1 MPATRKRKPVPPRTL
16 RERLSVLYPDA
27 QCELHFRT
35 PLELLVAT
43 ILSAQCTDQRVN
55 IVTRTLFEKYR
66 SAEDYLAV
74 PQEELETD
82 IHSTGFF
89 RNKARNIRGACLRI
103 LEAYGGEVP
112 GTMEELLTLPGV
124 ARKTAN
130 VVLGNI
136 FNRAEG
142 IAVDTHVTRL
152 SGLLGLSEH
161 TDPVKI
167 ERDLMARFPRKHW
180 TVLSHLLILHG
191 RRVCVARRP
200 NCAGCTLNDLC
211 PSAFV
216 AARKPDGAPVITRTV
231 SEPEVEEHGSTSGV
245 GA

>member
-1 MPATRKRKPVPPRTL
+1 MPRTQKRKPSEPQVVL
-16 RERLSVLYPDA
+16 ERLYAAYPDFR
-27 QCELHFRT
+27 CELDFRNA
-35 PLELLVAT
+35 LELLIAT
-43 ILSAQCTDQRVN
+43 ILSAQCTDARVN
-55 IVTRTLFEKYR
+55 IVTQTLFQKYR
-66 SAEDYLAV
+66 KPEDYLAV
-74 PQEELETD
+74 PQEELEQE

-89 RNKARNIRGACLRI
+89 RSKARNIRGACQRI

-130 VVLGNI
+130 VVLGNW

-152 SGLLGLSEH
+152 CGLLGLSEH

-167 ERDLMARFPRKHW
+167 ERDLMQKFPREHW
-180 TVLSHLLILHG
+180 TAITHLLILHG

-200 NCAGCTLNDLC
+200 DCPRCVLNDVC
-211 PSAFV
+211 PSSRV
-216 AARKPDGAPVITRTV
+216 Q
-231 SEPEVEEHGSTSGV
+231 
-245 GA
+245 